1 MGLLSI
7 TDALLDKPIFAVLRT
22 LPVAEEVKTALNG
35 GQNRLHDVY
44 ELLLSFE
51 RADWPQL
58 AVVVR
63 RLGCPEESVPASYQT
78 AIQKALAF
86 SG

>member
-1 MGLLSI
+1 MGLLSV

-22 LPVAEEVKTALNG
+22 LPVAEEIKTALNG

-58 AVVVR
+58 AVLVR
-63 RLGCPEESVPASYQT
+63 RLGCPEESVPVSYQT